1 MLIWQDGEQ
10 SQDYQHE
17 VQPRLNFCFKIKQIN
32 KTGSNS
38 PWTNIDACGKIQWSK
53 TLEQIYIAPSQVE
66 HLEDLAS

>member
-17 VQPRLNFCFKIKQIN
+17 VQPRLNFCFKIKQMN

-38 PWTNIDACGKIQWSK
+38 PWTNNNACGGGNLW
-53 TLEQIYIAPSQVE
+53 TLK
-66 HLEDLAS
+66 LNKN